1 MGNPSSAIHLTGLS
15 HRWNRFACNI
25 NEALIRD
32 TATQMKTLGFLT
44 AGYNY
49 INIDDCWNT
58 KSRDASGQLVVDSTK
73 FPSVFH
79 AQPIIVLP
87 GTYFIL

>member
-1 MGNPSSAIHLTGLS
+1 MGFNTYALPIYSSPFISADLRC
-15 HRWNRFACNI
+15 RWNRFACNI

-32 TATQMKTLGFLT
+32 TATQMKNLGFLT

-49 INIDDCWNT
+49 VNIDDCWNT

-73 FPSVFH
+73 FPSTF
-79 AQPIIVLP
+79 
-87 GTYFIL
+87 